1 MATGTTAQASSKAAE
16 LSTLVHEATAAA
28 KAAAAAVTPRHLPP
42 HHHATFLGIHLT
54 GEINTGE
61 LLVAL
66 GTVLLAGV
74 TWRLS
79 RRTAAS
85 VDVARQTAEAERA
98 SVDAM
103 HMPFVIAVPTP
114 ITDLAALHEAEFRE
128 VPLVDIPSV
137 IHRKAKSTSYW
148 VLGLRLWNLGVGPA
162 IVKGL
167 RLTDGDGTEYLDD
180 TSPDQP
186 CAAGQ
191 SYDPEIEISQWP
203 DNSRAAT
210 LTIDYVD
217 ASGKPYVTE
226 SKAWINGDAVTCTTH
241 RRLEP
246 S

>member
-1 MATGTTAQASSKAAE
+1 VATGATPQVGSKAAE

-28 KAAAAAVTPRHLPP
+28 RAAAAAVTSMQVPAR
-42 HHHATFLGIHLT
+42 HHATFLGVHLT

-85 VDVARQTAEAERA
+85 VDVARQSAEAERA

-114 ITDLAALHEAEFRE
+114 AGDLATLHAAEFRD
-128 VPLVDIPSV
+128 VPLADIPTQL
-137 IHRKAKSTSYW
+137 HRKAKSTSYS
-148 VLGLRLWNLGVGPA
+148 VLRLRLWNIGVGPA

-167 RLTDGDGTEYLDD
+167 RLTDGHGTEYLDD
-180 TSPDQP
+180 SSPDQP

-191 SYDPEIEISQWP
+191 AYDPEIDIGQWP
-203 DNSRAAT
+203 DDDSPAT

-217 ASGKPYVTE
+217 ASGKPYLTE
-226 SKAWINGDAVTCTTH
+226 SKAWIRNDAVTCTTH
-241 RRLEP
+241 QRLEP

>member
-1 MATGTTAQASSKAAE
+1 VATGTTAQVGSKAAE
-16 LSTLVHEATAAA
+16 LSTFVHEAAAAA
-28 KAAAAAVTPRHLPP
+28 KAAAAQVTPLHVAPQ
-42 HHHATFLGIHLT
+42 HHATFLGIHLT

-66 GTVLLAGV
+66 GTILLAGV

-85 VDVARQTAEAERA
+85 VDVARQSAEAERA

-114 ITDLAALHEAEFRE
+114 IGDLATLHEAEFRD
-128 VPLVDIPSV
+128 VPFADIPAA
-137 IHRKAKSTSYW
+137 IHCKAKSTSYS
-148 VLGLRLWNLGVGPA
+148 VLRLRLWNIGVGPA

-180 TSPDQP
+180 TSPDEP

-191 SYDPEIEISQWP
+191 AYDPEIEISQWP
-203 DNSRAAT
+203 DDDSPAT

-217 ASGKPYVTE
+217 ASGKPYLTE
-226 SKAWINGDAVTCTTH
+226 SKAWIRNDAVTCTTH